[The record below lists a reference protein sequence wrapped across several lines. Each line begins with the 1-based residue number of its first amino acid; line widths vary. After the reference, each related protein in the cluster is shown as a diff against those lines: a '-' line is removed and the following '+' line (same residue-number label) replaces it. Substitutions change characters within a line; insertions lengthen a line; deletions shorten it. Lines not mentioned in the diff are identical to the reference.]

1 MSVLGIC
8 WNDWYLC
15 FSWYLKKVPV
25 SKSSF
30 LRPHYCLIHIPKCMY
45 YLNYYAASLA
55 KYSLLD
61 GGCCEWVVLH
71 QCPWSGCSMWWW
83 QQGAVGKW
91 QQLISLSGPHWSF
104 GIRQKDCPHKEGH
117 KEREDGEKAKVC
129 VIRRERERGKWLL
142 FWRQC
147 LFLATLRVS
156 PATRTYAQV
165 PNAEGANPS
174 DT

>member
-1 MSVLGIC
+1 MALSVIVRMSVLGIC

-117 KEREDGEKAKVC
+117 KEREDGEKAVES
-129 VIRRERERGKWLL
+129 VRDQERERER
-142 FWRQC
+142 
-147 LFLATLRVS
+147 
-156 PATRTYAQV
+156 
-165 PNAEGANPS
+165 
-174 DT
+174 